1 MIPMNRTASRTLAVL
16 LAGALTPVAA
26 LAHPGHPE
34 AGAGFMAGLLHPLSG
49 LDHVLMIVAVS
60 LWAAQVKT
68 AGRMAVAASLGVF
81 VAIGALLPVAP
92 LAGAG
97 LEIAIALTVIG
108 AGMLLAMGRHW
119 PAWTTASVA
128 ALFALIHGFAHGAEG
143 PAASPLYVPGVVAAT
158 AGLALV
164 VSLLA
169 ARLLTHRR
177 WLRAFGVVGAAVG
190 SVALF
195 NS

>member
-1 MIPMNRTASRTLAVL
+1 MISMNRTASRTLAVL

-60 LWAAQVKT
+60 LWAAQLQP
-68 AGRMAVAASLGVF
+68 AGRVAVAASLGVF
-81 VAIGALLPVAP
+81 VGLGALLPVAP
-92 LAGAG
+92 LVGAG

-108 AGMLLAMGRHW
+108 AGMLLAVGRRW
-119 PAWTTASVA
+119 PAWVAAAFA

-143 PAASPLYVPGVVAAT
+143 PVASPLYVPGVVVAT

-164 VSLLA
+164 VSFLA
-169 ARLLTHRR
+169 ARLQVHRL
-177 WLRAFGVVGAAVG
+177 WLRAVGVVGAAVG
-190 SVALF
+190 SAALF